1 MTHVLQNRFRNMCFI
16 IKYLAVLIVFFIS
29 SGLGIADTWPTY
41 RHDSAR
47 SGITSDNV
55 DLVTLK
61 QVWIHQSKFPPQ
73 PAWLGPA
80 RRDGWHKV
88 DNLKPKMIFDWAF
101 HVVID
106 EKSVYF
112 GSSADD
118 QVYCLNAED
127 GKVRWKFFTEAPI
140 RFAPTIY
147 SGKVYV
153 GSDDGL
159 VYCVSAE
166 NGQEIWRYE
175 ADPGGYRLPGNG
187 RMISISP
194 IRSGILVGD
203 EVAYFCAGIF
213 SFNNAFLCAV
223 GARNGDLIWQEKMS
237 GFSPQGY
244 LLSSSE
250 QLYVQ
255 NSRGNPFVFKK
266 GNGKYLHTLGGSGG
280 TFALISDNTLISGPG
295 NTGQMNAFKVNTKT
309 QIATFKGNQMIVTPE
324 VSYLHTDNELSALDR
339 YHYLDLIKER
349 NALTMKRDVV
359 NKGFLALGEDIGTRK
374 GHELRERL
382 EDLNHGILKINQ
394 TIQDCQ
400 PWKVAC
406 SHPYSL
412 ILAGDILFAGG
423 QDSVI
428 AVSTK
433 TGKTIWNA
441 RVNGR
446 ALEIAVSNG
455 RVVVSTDKGTI
466 HCFGG

>member
-1 MTHVLQNRFRNMCFI
+1 VGWVL
-16 IKYLAVLIVFFIS
+16 
-29 SGLGIADTWPTY
+29 PTY

-88 DNLKPKMIFDWAF
+88 DNLKPKMVFDWAF

-255 NSRGNPFVFKK
+255 NSRGNPFVFRR
-266 GNGKYLHTLGGSGG
+266 
-280 TFALISDNTLISGPG
+280 A
-295 NTGQMNAFKVNTKT
+295 M
-309 QIATFKGNQMIVTPE
+309 
-324 VSYLHTDNELSALDR
+324 VS
-339 YHYLDLIKER
+339 I
-349 NALTMKRDVV
+349 
-359 NKGFLALGEDIGTRK
+359 F
-374 GHELRERL
+374 
-382 EDLNHGILKINQ
+382 IL
-394 TIQDCQ
+394 
-400 PWKVAC
+400 
-406 SHPYSL
+406 L
-412 ILAGDILFAGG
+412 
-423 QDSVI
+423 
-428 AVSTK
+428 
-433 TGKTIWNA
+433 
-441 RVNGR
+441 
-446 ALEIAVSNG
+446 
-455 RVVVSTDKGTI
+455 VVVEGLLP
-466 HCFGG
+466 

>member
-1 MTHVLQNRFRNMCFI
+1 MGWVL
-16 IKYLAVLIVFFIS
+16 
-29 SGLGIADTWPTY
+29 PTY

-106 EKSVYF
+106 ERSVYF

-213 SFNNAFLCAV
+213 SFHNAFLCAV
-223 GARNGDLIWQEKMS
+223 GARNGDLIW
-237 GFSPQGY
+237 
-244 LLSSSE
+244 
-250 QLYVQ
+250 
-255 NSRGNPFVFKK
+255 
-266 GNGKYLHTLGGSGG
+266 
-280 TFALISDNTLISGPG
+280 
-295 NTGQMNAFKVNTKT
+295 
-309 QIATFKGNQMIVTPE
+309 
-324 VSYLHTDNELSALDR
+324 
-339 YHYLDLIKER
+339 
-349 NALTMKRDVV
+349 
-359 NKGFLALGEDIGTRK
+359 
-374 GHELRERL
+374 
-382 EDLNHGILKINQ
+382 
-394 TIQDCQ
+394 
-400 PWKVAC
+400 
-406 SHPYSL
+406 
-412 ILAGDILFAGG
+412 
-423 QDSVI
+423 
-428 AVSTK
+428 
-433 TGKTIWNA
+433 
-441 RVNGR
+441 
-446 ALEIAVSNG
+446 
-455 RVVVSTDKGTI
+455 
-466 HCFGG
+466 

>member
-1 MTHVLQNRFRNMCFI
+1 MTNCWWNQFKNMCFI
-16 IKYLAVLIVFFIS
+16 INYLVVLIAFLMS

-47 SGITSDNV
+47 SGITSENV
-55 DLVTLK
+55 DLVALK
-61 QVWIHQSKFPPQ
+61 LLWIYQSKFPPQ

-101 HVVID
+101 HVVMD

-118 QVYCLNAED
+118 QVYCLDAED
-127 GKVRWKFFTEAPI
+127 GKVRWKFFAEAPI

-147 SGKVYV
+147 RGNVYV
-153 GSDDGL
+153 GADDGL

-166 NGQEIWRYE
+166 TGREIWRYE
-175 ADPGGYRLPGNG
+175 ADPDSYRLPGNG
-187 RMISISP
+187 RMISVSP
-194 IRSGILVGD
+194 IRSGVLVGED
-203 EVAYFCAGIF
+203 VAYFCAGIF
-213 SFNNAFLCAV
+213 SFNNALLCAV
-223 GARNGDLIWQEKMS
+223 DAQNGYLIWQEKIS

-244 LLSSSE
+244 LLSSTE

-266 GNGKYLHTLGGSGG
+266 SDGRYLHTLGGGGG

-309 QIATFKGNQMIVTPE
+309 QVATFKGNQMIVTPG
-324 VSYLHTDNELSALDR
+324 VSYLHTDDSLSALDR
-339 YHYLDLIKER
+339 YLYLDLIKER
-349 NALTMKRDVV
+349 SSLTMKRDVV
-359 NKGFLALGEDIGTRK
+359 NKEFLVLGEDIDTPRGR
-374 GHELRERL
+374 ELRGRL
-382 EDLNHGILKINQ
+382 EDLNHEILKINQ
-394 TIQDCQ
+394 AIQDCQ

-412 ILAGDILFAGG
+412 ILAGNILLAGG

-428 AVSTK
+428 AVATE
-433 TGKTIWNA
+433 TGKTVWNA
-441 RVNGR
+441 GVNGR